1 MAERDTRFGGNL
13 ETANIRPRE
22 YQPSDRGIANV
33 SNVDDRSLF
42 QRGADVGKNIYETV
56 NPFIPEY
63 RDDMMNWNVNTD
75 YGRFGL
81 GVGQG
86 KGMLNWSLPFNI
98 SALDTGLGGLGEYQM
113 AELTEAQKDIMRP
126 GLNQPD
132 LPGGLNKEQL
142 WNKVKENEYG
152 GWGGIFGI
160 GSKPAQE
167 PTTRE
172 EYDDYYKRLLQGE
185 GGYWQT

>member
-33 SNVDDRSLF
+33 SNVDNRSLF

-98 SALDTGLGGLGEYQM
+98 SSLDRGLGSTDVYQM
-113 AELTEAQKDIMRP
+113 AELTQDQRDYMRNPYFSP
-126 GLNQPD
+126 GLPGSPTADELFNQ
-132 LPGGLNKEQL
+132 
-142 WNKVKENEYG
+142 VKEREDQG
-152 GWGGIFGI
+152 FFGWG
-160 GSKPAQE
+160 AQE
-167 PTTRE
+167 PTTRPEFDE
-172 EYDDYYKRLLQGE
+172 EYNRLIE
-185 GGYWQT
+185 EFYV

>member
-22 YQPSDRGIANV
+22 YQPSDRGSDRGIANV

-42 QRGADVGKNIYETV
+42 QRGADVGRNIYERV
-56 NPFIPEY
+56 DSFIPEY
-63 RDDMMNWNVNTD
+63 RDDMLNWNVNTD

-86 KGMLNWSLPFNI
+86 KGMLNWTLPFNT
-98 SALDTGLGGLGEYQM
+98 SALNTGLGGLGEYQM
-113 AELTEAQKDIMRP
+113 AELTDKQKNYM
-126 GLNQPD
+126 GKYSNTPD
-132 LPGGLNKEQL
+132 FGVSKEDL
-142 WNKVKENEYG
+142 YG
-152 GWGGIFGI
+152 GVKDMENKPWDLQWGV
-160 GSKPAQE
+160 QE

-172 EYDDYYKRLLQGE
+172 EFEDYYRRLQAGE
-185 GGYWQT
+185 VGRWQT